1 MKGLLTRALH
11 TIGLLG
17 LAFRFFENARAF
29 IAEVSYL
36 WRPKTQKGP
45 DGLPMPSPK
54 LILLVSGHS
63 NAERFWT
70 EGRRAFQS
78 ICYILSRN
86 GLDIQNFQSIL
97 DFGCG
102 CGRVIRHFYPWYNGD
117 LYGTD
122 YNIALIQWCQR
133 NLPFAQFAIN
143 NLEPPLPFLENKF
156 DLVYALSVFTH
167 LSEPL
172 QSLWMREMF
181 RVLMPGG
188 YLILTT
194 HGAGYLDIMTP
205 HERNMFQEGRLVV
218 RYEEYSGMNLCASFH
233 PFKYV
238 KEVLC
243 HEFVL
248 IDFLPEGAWG
258 NGRQDIYL
266 LKKPL

>member
-1 MKGLLTRALH
+1 MKHIFVRSLH
-11 TIGLLG
+11 AIGLLG
-17 LAFRFFENARAF
+17 LSFRFYENIRAF
-29 IAEVSYL
+29 IAELSRF
-36 WRPKTQKGP
+36 WRPKSQISP
-45 DGLPMPSPK
+45 DGLPLPSPK

-63 NAERFWT
+63 NSKEFWAE
-70 EGRRAFQS
+70 GCRAFQS
-78 ICYILSRN
+78 ICHILSRN
-86 GLDIQNFQSIL
+86 GLNIQSFQNVL

-102 CGRVIRHFYPWYNGD
+102 CGRVIRHFYPWYKGN

-133 NLPFAQFAIN
+133 NLPFAKFAVN
-143 NLEPPLPFLENKF
+143 NLKPPLPFPENKV

-172 QSLWMREMF
+172 QGLWMKEMF
-181 RVLMPGG
+181 RILAPGG
-188 YLILTT
+188 YLIFTT
-194 HGAGYLDIMTP
+194 HGAGYLDVMTAD
-205 HERNMFQEGRLVV
+205 ERVKFQEGYLVV

-243 HEFVL
+243 QEFIL
-248 IDFLPEGAWG
+248 IDFIPEGAWG

-266 LKKPL
+266 LKKPI